1 MMVVKAATKKW
12 LMDRG
17 LDQHTAHLWADG
29 IRRDELLKLNFDE
42 TMQHLY
48 WNCFNRQYVLT
59 NGDKPED
66 MIDRETFFR
75 DGPPKD
81 RGFYPFTMTFRDLVG
96 KDMRYDDFIYEYIQ
110 GVKRRD
116 ANGENP
122 PFLSKIHS
130 AKWGLRDKPQIAFM
144 NYNTL
149 PFNEKS

>member
-1 MMVVKAATKKW
+1 MVVKAATKKW
-12 LMDRG
+12 LMVNG
-17 LDQHTAHLWADG
+17 LDQHTAHLWADD
-29 IRRDELLKLNFDE
+29 IRIDELVEMDFNE

-75 DGPPKD
+75 DGAPKD
-81 RGFYPFTMTFRDLVG
+81 MGFYPFTMTFRDVVG
-96 KDMRYDDFIYEYIQ
+96 KDIRYDDYIYQYIR
-110 GVKRRD
+110 GVKRKEGLR
-116 ANGENP
+116 
-122 PFLSKIHS
+122 LSTSTSLYLNIMTE
-130 AKWGLRDKPQIAFM
+130 WGKRDKPQMTFI